1 MEDASSNGETID
13 NFVPGYVNTTM
24 NLNLGQ
30 IDNTTGG
37 LSIYIDIINTTDTT
51 YVASTTSS
59 ISGAE
64 ITVGGTIDGDGIPQS
79 DILTTDM
86 PSGTIEIVISAPDI
100 AILDLNQ
107 FSITLDEVT
116 GYDVTVEVVTPHYNL
131 GVSEPY
137 FIINGQQTYY
147 MTQVETFNLHNVT
160 SIQFAINGVV
170 SEGHNYMLSATINYM
185 LSATSRYIHIGANTD
200 GSYNF
205 SDIIPITEN
214 ITIQTYNNYG
224 GGSN

>member
-1 MEDASSNGETID
+1 M
-13 NFVPGYVNTTM
+13 
-24 NLNLGQ
+24 
-30 IDNTTGG
+30 
-37 LSIYIDIINTTDTT
+37 TTDT
-51 YVASTTSS
+51 
-59 ISGAE
+59 
-64 ITVGGTIDGDGIPQS
+64 
-79 DILTTDM
+79 

-107 FSITLDEVT
+107 LSITLDEVT
-116 GYDVTVEVVTPHYNL
+116 GYDVTIEVVTSHYNP

-185 LSATSRYIHIGANTD
+185 LSATSRYIHIGANTTIFILK
-200 GSYNF
+200 F
-205 SDIIPITEN
+205 SFCFSIITPHKMFLKIFVSSL
-214 ITIQTYNNYG
+214 TYFF
-224 GGSN
+224 